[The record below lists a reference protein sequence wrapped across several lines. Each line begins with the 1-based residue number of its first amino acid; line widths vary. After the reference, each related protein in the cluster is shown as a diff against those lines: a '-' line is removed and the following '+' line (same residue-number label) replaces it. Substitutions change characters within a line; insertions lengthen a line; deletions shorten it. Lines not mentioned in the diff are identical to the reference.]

1 MWKAAREL
9 PEPFRFLS
17 LKWKAFLLVG
27 LVGSVAAGGFA
38 LVSYRSL
45 WDHLL
50 LQEQHRHEEE
60 VGDVQSVMARWFHGC
75 ERAAATISSLDGMEE
90 VLAGA
95 SPKAVARRFDVHWA
109 KVRSTFDVDSAAFFD
124 AEGRPTA
131 AWGVGGLRS
140 PAPSELP
147 SWTRDALS
155 RNESAHR
162 VWCNDRECGA
172 ESAVPLVAHGRTV
185 GTMMLGASF
194 KEVVLA
200 AGLPF
205 PPDAALVLL
214 PSGSA
219 NSPLGADHI
228 PEWKARV
235 LPFTKEARTRQILR
249 AAAASHPEGIGR
261 ATGIA
266 VESGRHHYRVGF
278 VPLPAASGGG
288 TSAFFVTVTDVTQ
301 WVSRA
306 RSSVAETL
314 FLGGAA
320 VSITS
325 ALTLGF
331 LWTPMRRLT
340 RAATALRDHASARR
354 YDEAREA
361 LAEVSKPGGVRDEID
376 VLAQCGTQFVNSI
389 ETGEQDVNL
398 MMEQW
403 RQERGAAALRAT
415 ELEEKTRELVALTK
429 QMEEERDATARL
441 LDAAPFAVVVH
452 SLDGGIEIANRFA
465 HELAGLAD
473 PELYSEGFAAIMGLP
488 ESPEEIGARMAE
500 VLRGERGD
508 LRHNATKTSA
518 GGSMRRIEW
527 THRRLERPND
537 EGATDTLLISFG
549 FDPCEREKGEGD
561 PARPAE
567 RDSSTSC

>member
-1 MWKAAREL
+1 MRKAATEL

-27 LVGSVAAGGFA
+27 LLGSVAAGGFT

-50 LQEQHRHEEE
+50 LQEQRRHEEE
-60 VGDVQSVMARWFHGC
+60 VGDVQSLMARWFLGC
-75 ERAAATISSLDGMEE
+75 DRAAATISSLDGMEQAL
-90 VLAGA
+90 VGA
-95 SPKAVARRFDVHWA
+95 SPKDMAHRFDVHWA
-109 KVRSTFDVDSAAFFD
+109 KVRSTFDLDSAALFD
-124 AEGRPTA
+124 SEGRPTA
-131 AWGVGGLRS
+131 AWGADGLRS

-147 SWTRDALS
+147 SWTRNALS

-172 ESAVPLVAHGRTV
+172 ESAVPLMAHGRTV
-185 GTMMLGASF
+185 GTVILGASF

-205 PPDAALVLL
+205 PSDAALVLL
-214 PSGSA
+214 SSGSA
-219 NSPLGADHI
+219 TPPLSADHI

-235 LPFTKEARTRQILR
+235 LPFTKEARARQILR

-261 ATGIA
+261 ATGIG

-278 VPLPAASGGG
+278 VPLPTASGGG

-306 RSSVAETL
+306 RRSVAETL

-320 VSITS
+320 VSIAS
-325 ALTLGF
+325 VLTLGF

-340 RAATALRDHASARR
+340 RAASALRDHPPARR
-354 YDEAREA
+354 YGEARQA
-361 LAEVSKPGGVRDEID
+361 LAEALKQRGVQDEID
-376 VLAQCGTQFVNSI
+376 VLARCGMELVNSI
-389 ETGEQDVNL
+389 EAGEQDVNL

-415 ELEEKTRELVALTK
+415 ELEQRSRDLVALTK
-429 QMEEERDATARL
+429 QMEEERDATVRL

-452 SLDGGIEIANRFA
+452 TLDGGIEIANRFA

-473 PELYSEGFAAIMGLP
+473 PELYSEGFGAIMGLP

-500 VLRGERGD
+500 VLRGERGE

-518 GGSMRRIEW
+518 GGSTRRIEW
-527 THRRLERPND
+527 NHRRLERPND
-537 EGATDTLLISFG
+537 EGGTDALLVSFG
-549 FDPCEREKGEGD
+549 FELGEREKEEGHPD
-561 PARPAE
+561 
-567 RDSSTSC
+567 